1 MFFFNCKHFYCKM
14 NFLNIIMCGHRIKE
28 IYKLTGKEDKLL
40 EIETEIE
47 KIILDNKKS

>member
-1 MFFFNCKHFYCKM
+1 MH
-14 NFLNIIMCGHRIKE
+14 GHRIKE
-28 IYKLTGKEDKLL
+28 IYKLTGKEEKLL